1 MKEFI
6 IAAIMILAA
15 AGCGRG
21 TSDAD
26 AFGTFEADEVI
37 ISAETSGRII
47 SMDVTEGTMV
57 SGGAVI
63 AVTDTTMLVLQRA
76 ELDAVTAQAQARLAG
91 IAAQDAVIRQQI
103 ENLTVNI
110 ERTRRMLADGAATQ
124 KQLDDLTGQ
133 MEVLLRQ
140 AEANGTQRRSVAAEQ
155 QGIAARRDILDE
167 QIARSTIH
175 APFEATVIEKYAS
188 AHELTAA
195 GKPLV
200 KLANMKTMKLKVW
213 ISGAQLAS
221 VKTGSECTVR
231 IDRGEKDF
239 QNYTGSITHIAEK
252 AEFTPK
258 IIQTKEERV
267 TLVYAV
273 TIEVPNDGSIKS
285 GMPGEVI
292 FNPNSLPENNL

>member
-1 MKEFI
+1 MKKLLIPIVF
-6 IAAIMILAA
+6 LLA

-21 TSDAD
+21 ESDAD

-37 ISAETSGRII
+37 ISSETSGKIVL
-47 SMDVTEGTMV
+47 MDVTEGMV
-57 SGGAVI
+57 VAGGAVI
-63 AVTDTTMLVLQRA
+63 AVTDTTMAVLQRA

-110 ERTRRMLADGAATQ
+110 DRTRRMLADGAATQ

-133 MEVLLRQ
+133 MEVLRRQ
-140 AEANGTQRRSVAAEQ
+140 SDANNTQRRAVAAEM
-155 QGIAARRDILDE
+155 QGVEAKCALLNE
-167 QIARSTIH
+167 QIARSTIR
-175 APFEATVIEKYAS
+175 APFDATVIEKYVS
-188 AHELTAA
+188 AHEITAT

-200 KLANMKTMKLKVW
+200 KIADMKSMELKVW
-213 ISGAQLAS
+213 VSGAQLAE
-221 VKTGSECTVR
+221 VKLGAGCTVR
-231 IDRGEKDF
+231 IDEGEKGF
-239 QNYTGSITHIAEK
+239 KNLTGTIRHVSEK

-273 TIEVPNDGSIKS
+273 TIEVPNDGSIKA
-285 GMPGEVI
+285 GMPGEAI
-292 FNPNSLPENNL
+292 FN

>member
-1 MKEFI
+1 MKELI
-6 IAAIMILAA
+6 IAVVMLLAA

-21 TSDAD
+21 VSDAD

-47 SMDVTEGTMV
+47 SMNVTEGMMV
-57 SGGAVI
+57 AGGAVI
-63 AVTDTTMLVLQRA
+63 AVTDTTMQVLQRG

-91 IAAQDAVIRQQI
+91 IAAQDAVIQQQI
-103 ENLTVNI
+103 ENLSVNI

-140 AEANGTQRRSVAAEQ
+140 AEANNTQRRTVAAEQ
-155 QGIAARRDILDE
+155 QGIAAKRAILNE
-167 QIARSTIH
+167 QIARSTVR
-175 APFEATVIEKYAS
+175 APFEATITEKYAS

-200 KLANMKTMKLKVW
+200 KLADMKTMKLKVW

-221 VKTGSECTVR
+221 VKVGSECDVR
-231 IDRGEKDF
+231 IDHGEKEF
-239 QNYTGSITHIAEK
+239 RNYSGTITHVAEK

-285 GMPGEVI
+285 GMPGEAI
-292 FNPNSLPENNL
+292 FK

>member
-1 MKEFI
+1 MKKLVI
-6 IAAIMILAA
+6 PVIMLLAA

-21 TSDAD
+21 ESDAD
-26 AFGTFEADEVI
+26 AWGTFEAEEII
-37 ISAETSGRII
+37 ISAESSGRII
-47 SMDVTEGTMV
+47 SMDVTEGMMV
-57 SGGAVI
+57 AGGAVI
-63 AVTDTTMLVLQRA
+63 AVTDTTMLVLQRE

-91 IAAQDAVIRQQI
+91 IAAQDAVIRQQMD
-103 ENLTVNI
+103 NLAVNI

-155 QGIAARRDILDE
+155 QGINAKRALLNE
-167 QIARSTIH
+167 QIARSTIR
-175 APFEATVIEKYAS
+175 APYDATVTEKYAS

-200 KLANMKTMKLKVW
+200 KLADMKTMKLKVW
-213 ISGAQLAS
+213 VSGAQLAE
-221 VKTGSECTVR
+221 VKTGASCTVR
-231 IDRGEKDF
+231 IDQGEKDF
-239 QNYTGSITHIAEK
+239 KNYTGTLTHISEK

-273 TIEVPNDGSIKS
+273 TIDVPNDGSIKA
-285 GMPGEVI
+285 GMPGEGI
-292 FNPNSLPENNL
+292 FN

>member
-1 MKEFI
+1 MNDMKKLVI
-6 IAAIMILAA
+6 PVIMLLAA

-21 TSDAD
+21 ESDAD
-26 AFGTFEADEVI
+26 AWGTFEAEEII
-37 ISAETSGRII
+37 ISAESSGRII
-47 SMDVTEGTMV
+47 SMDVTEGMMV
-57 SGGAVI
+57 AGGAVI

-91 IAAQDAVIRQQI
+91 IAAQDAVIRQQMD
-103 ENLTVNI
+103 NLAVNI

-133 MEVLLRQ
+133 MEVLRRQ
-140 AEANGTQRRSVAAEQ
+140 TEANGTQRRSVAAEQ
-155 QGIAARRDILDE
+155 QGIDAKRALLNE
-167 QIARSTIH
+167 QIARSTIR
-175 APFEATVIEKYAS
+175 APYDATVTEKYAL

-200 KLANMKTMKLKVW
+200 KLADMKTMKLKVW
-213 ISGAQLAS
+213 VSGAQLAE
-221 VKTGSECTVR
+221 VKTGASCTVR
-231 IDRGEKDF
+231 IDQGEKAF
-239 QNYTGSITHIAEK
+239 KNYTGTVTHISEK

-273 TIEVPNDGSIKS
+273 TIDVPNDGSIKA
-285 GMPGEVI
+285 GMPGEAI
-292 FNPNSLPENNL
+292 FN

>member
-1 MKEFI
+1 MKKYI
-6 IAAIMILAA
+6 IPVALLMLLS
-15 AGCGRG
+15 GCGRG
-21 TSDAD
+21 ESDAD
-26 AFGTFEADEVI
+26 AWGTFEADDLI
-37 ISAETSGRII
+37 ISAETSGRIVAMNVDEG
-47 SMDVTEGTMV
+47 MDV

-76 ELDAVTAQAQARLAG
+76 ELAAVTAAAQARLAG

-103 ENLTVNI
+103 DNLNINI

-133 MEVLLRQ
+133 LEVLRKQ
-140 AEANGTQRRSVAAEQ
+140 ADTNSTQRRSVAAEL
-155 QGIAARRDILDE
+155 QGVEAKRAILNE
-167 QIARSTIH
+167 QITRSTVT
-175 APFEATVIEKYAS
+175 APFDATVIETYAS
-188 AHELTAA
+188 AYELTAA

-200 KLANMKTMKLKVW
+200 KLANLKTMELKVW
-213 ISGAQLAS
+213 VSGAQLAD
-221 VKTGSECTVR
+221 VKIGDTCTAR
-231 IDRGEKDF
+231 IDEGEKGFRTFAGTIIRVAD
-239 QNYTGSITHIAEK
+239 K

-285 GMPGEVI
+285 GMPGEAI
-292 FNPNSLPENNL
+292 FQK